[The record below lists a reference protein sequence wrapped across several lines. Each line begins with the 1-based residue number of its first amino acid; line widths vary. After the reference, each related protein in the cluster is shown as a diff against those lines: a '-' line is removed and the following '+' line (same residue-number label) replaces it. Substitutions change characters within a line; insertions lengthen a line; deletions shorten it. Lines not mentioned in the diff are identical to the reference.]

1 MIKEKYIQSFY
12 LFPSCESFM
21 CENWQLLQNR
31 SFYKWVAI
39 SRKVDLDFFWLITYF
54 FKKL

>member
-12 LFPSCESFM
+12 LFPSFESFM